1 MCGHS
6 LSLQDF
12 NSNKMQRN
20 TMFLNTTTS
29 AVQYPPTLS
38 AFRIHEV
45 IVLLAEKSAADLSR
59 YRKTRCAAARWYIFE
74 DKGDYIDIY
83 GGFYTCVSM
92 GMSASIH
99 LGGGPYRC
107 RNRYR
112 YRYAN
117 RYRCRHKDR
126 YEIQIQKIEY
136 RI

>member
-59 YRKTRCAAARWYIFE
+59 YRKTRCAAARWYTFE

-99 LGGGPYRC
+99 LGGDHTDAETDIDIDMQTDTDADARTDT
-107 RNRYR
+107 RYR
-112 YRYAN
+112 YR
-117 RYRCRHKDR
+117 K
-126 YEIQIQKIEY
+126 
-136 RI
+136 